1 MNTEVAIIFTV
12 GSIAGTIL
20 ITQMWQMNWFK
31 KENFKFQKANVMAEN
46 KIKLKKLEREMGLDT
61 PKGTSFNEK
70 GGLNDII
77 KGLDRDKIE
86 GILDTLG
93 GGKDEYIEEEPSEL
107 EKILKMLPPSVIEG
121 FVSQLTKKHNIDE
134 ETLFN
139 K

>member
-1 MNTEVAIIFTV
+1 
-12 GSIAGTIL
+12 
-20 ITQMWQMNWFK
+20 
-31 KENFKFQKANVMAEN
+31 
-46 KIKLKKLEREMGLDT
+46 LDT

-70 GGLNDII
+70 GGLNDLI

-93 GGKDEYIEEEPSEL
+93 GGKDDYIEEEPSEL